1 MDNGGYNGQGGA
13 PIGAVLEKA
22 RRERGLSLR
31 DVEDATKIR
40 TRYLEGLERE
50 DFSVLPDAVYVQGF
64 LKTYANFLGLNGDEM
79 ARDLRNRRSPRRDRQ
94 QPSYEPPQS
103 SEFERPLMS
112 PGGLAGAERRRVS
125 GAAVLTVALA
135 LLVIAGVIGALYYV
149 GVQSSGTGTPEDQQ
163 QAQPERAENPA
174 PQEEQP
180 APEQNA
186 PEQRREPAGE
196 PAGEQ
201 PAREPA
207 ATPSREQAPEESAA
221 ETVSVTLTVADSP
234 AGLTVSVDGTVAADV
249 LAQPGFSQTFEGEEV
264 VTVSTANAGAVEA
277 TVDGE
282 DLGRLGYFGQP
293 LTRDFTP
300 QP

>member
-1 MDNGGYNGQGGA
+1 MEDGGHNGQGGV

-50 DFSVLPDAVYVQGF
+50 DFSVLPDQVYVQGF

-112 PGGLAGAERRRVS
+112 PGGLAGAERRKVS
-125 GAAVLTVALA
+125 GAAILTVALA

-149 GVQSSGTGTPEDQQ
+149 GVQSSETGAPEDQQ
-163 QAQPERAENPA
+163 QAQPERAENPSL
-174 PQEEQP
+174 QEEQP
-180 APEQNA
+180 AIEQDA
-186 PEQRREPAGE
+186 PEQRREPAE
-196 PAGEQ
+196 E
-201 PAREPA
+201 RA
-207 ATPSREQAPEESAA
+207 ATPSRVQADEEASAA
-221 ETVSVTLTVADSP
+221 ETVSVTLAVADSP
-234 AGLTVSVDGTVAADV
+234 AGLTVTVDGTVAADV
-249 LAQPGFSQTFEGEEV
+249 FAQPGFSQTFVGEV
-264 VTVSTANAGAVEA
+264 MVTVSTANAGAVEA

-282 DLGRLGYFGQP
+282 DLGRLGYYGQP
-293 LTRDFTP
+293 LTREFAP

>member
-1 MDNGGYNGQGGA
+1 MEGGGHNGQGGA

-50 DFSVLPDAVYVQGF
+50 DFSVLPDAVYVKGF

-94 QPSYEPPQS
+94 QSSYEPPQS

-112 PGGLAGAERRRVS
+112 PGGLAGAERRKVS
-125 GAAVLTVALA
+125 GAAILTVALA

-149 GVQSSGTGTPEDQQ
+149 GVQSSGSGAPEDR
-163 QAQPERAENPA
+163 QAQPERAEDP
-174 PQEEQP
+174 PPEQEQP

-186 PEQRREPAGE
+186 PERRREPAE
-196 PAGEQ
+196 E
-201 PAREPA
+201 RA
-207 ATPSREQAPEESAA
+207 ATPSRVQADEEASAA
-221 ETVSVTLTVADSP
+221 ETVSVTLAVADSP
-234 AGLTVSVDGTVAADV
+234 AGLTVTVDGTVAADV
-249 LAQPGFSQTFEGEEV
+249 FAQPGFSQTFEGEDM

-282 DLGRLGYFGQP
+282 DLGRLGYYGQP
-293 LTRDFTP
+293 LTREFTP

>member
-1 MDNGGYNGQGGA
+1 MDNGGHNGQGGA

-94 QPSYEPPQS
+94 QPSYEPAQS

-112 PGGLAGAERRRVS
+112 PGGLAGAERRWVS
-125 GAAVLTVALA
+125 GAAIFTVALA
-135 LLVIAGVIGALYYV
+135 VLVIAGVIGALYYV
-149 GVQSSGTGTPEDQQ
+149 GVQSSGTRVPEDQQ
-163 QAQPERAENPA
+163 QAQPERAENPS

-196 PAGEQ
+196 PA
-201 PAREPA
+201 
-207 ATPSREQAPEESAA
+207 ATPSREQAASEETAA
-221 ETVSVTLTVADSP
+221 ETVSVTLAVADGP
-234 AGLTVSVDGTVAADV
+234 AGLTVTVDGAVAADV
-249 LAQPGFSQTFEGEEV
+249 LAEPGFSQTFEGKEV

-282 DLGRLGYFGQP
+282 DLGRLGYYGQP
-293 LTRDFTP
+293 LTREFMP

>member
-1 MDNGGYNGQGGA
+1 MEDGGHNGQGGV

-50 DFSVLPDAVYVQGF
+50 DFSVLPDEVYVQGF

-149 GVQSSGTGTPEDQQ
+149 GVQSSETGAPEDQQ
-163 QAQPERAENPA
+163 QAQPERAENPSL
-174 PQEEQP
+174 QEEQP
-180 APEQNA
+180 AIEQDA
-186 PEQRREPAGE
+186 PEQRRQPAGD
-196 PAGEQ
+196 PAGD
-201 PAREPA
+201 PAV
-207 ATPSREQAPEESAA
+207 TPSREQGAPEESAA
-221 ETVSVTLTVADSP
+221 DTVSVTLAVADSP
-234 AGLTVSVDGTVAADV
+234 AGLTVTVDGTVAADV

-282 DLGRLGYFGQP
+282 DLGRLGYYGQP
-293 LTRDFTP
+293 LTREFAP

>member
-1 MDNGGYNGQGGA
+1 MDNGGHNGKGGA
-13 PIGAVLEKA
+13 PIGAVLEKT
-22 RRERGLSLR
+22 RRELGLSLR

-94 QPSYEPPQS
+94 QLAYELPQS

-125 GAAVLTVALA
+125 GATVLTVALA

-149 GVQSSGTGTPEDQQ
+149 GVQSSGTGAPEEQQ
-163 QAQPERAENPA
+163 QAPPERAEDPT

-180 APEQNA
+180 APEPNA
-186 PEQRREPAGE
+186 PEQRREPRRA
-196 PAGEQ
+196 
-201 PAREPA
+201 PA
-207 ATPSREQAPEESAA
+207 ATPTREQAPEENAAA
-221 ETVSVTLTVADSP
+221 ETVDVTVGVADSP
-234 AGLTVSVDGTVAADV
+234 AGLTVTVDGTVAADV
-249 LAQPGFSQTFEGEEV
+249 FAQPGFSQAFEGEEV
-264 VTVSTANAGAVEA
+264 VTVSTTNAGAVQA

-282 DLGRLGYFGQP
+282 NLGRLGYYGQP

>member
-1 MDNGGYNGQGGA
+1 MDDGAHNGQGGA

-94 QPSYEPPQS
+94 QLAYELPQS

-125 GAAVLTVALA
+125 GAAILTVALA

-149 GVQSSGTGTPEDQQ
+149 GVQSSGTGAPEDQQ
-163 QAQPERAENPA
+163 QAQPGHAENPS

-180 APEQNA
+180 VPEQNA
-186 PEQRREPAGE
+186 PEQRREAAE
-196 PAGEQ
+196 
-201 PAREPA
+201 EPA
-207 ATPSREQAPEESAA
+207 ATPSREQVPEETAA
-221 ETVSVTLTVADSP
+221 DTVSVTVGVADSP
-234 AGLTVSVDGTVAADV
+234 AGLTVTVDGTVAADV
-249 LAQPGFSQTFEGEEV
+249 FAQPGFSQTFEGEEV

-282 DLGRLGYFGQP
+282 DLGRLGYYGQA

>member
-1 MDNGGYNGQGGA
+1 MDNGGHNGQGRA
-13 PIGAVLEKA
+13 PIGAILEKA
-22 RRERGLSLR
+22 RRELGLSLR

-94 QPSYEPPQS
+94 QLAYELPQS

-125 GAAVLTVALA
+125 GAAILTVALA

-149 GVQSSGTGTPEDQQ
+149 GVQSSGTGAPEDQQ
-163 QAQPERAENPA
+163 QAQPGRAENPS

-186 PEQRREPAGE
+186 PEQRREAAGE
-196 PAGEQ
+196 PA
-201 PAREPA
+201 AK
-207 ATPSREQAPEESAA
+207 PSREQQAASEETAA
-221 ETVSVTLTVADSP
+221 DTVSVTLGVADSP
-234 AGLTVSVDGTVAADV
+234 AGLTVTVDGTVAADV
-249 LAQPGFSQTFEGEEV
+249 FAQPGFSQRFEGEEV

-277 TVDGE
+277 TVNGE
-282 DLGRLGYFGQP
+282 DLGRLGYYGQP

>member
-1 MDNGGYNGQGGA
+1 MDNGGHNGQGGA
-13 PIGAVLEKA
+13 PIGAVLEKV

-79 ARDLRNRRSPRRDRQ
+79 ARDLRNRRSPRRDRL

-103 SEFERPLMS
+103 SEFERPLVS

-125 GAAVLTVALA
+125 GAAILTVALA

-149 GVQSSGTGTPEDQQ
+149 GIQSSRTGAPEDQQ
-163 QAQPERAENPA
+163 RAQPERAEDPA

-196 PAGEQ
+196 PAGES
-201 PAREPA
+201 A
-207 ATPSREQAPEESAA
+207 ATPSREQAASEETAA
-221 ETVSVTLTVADSP
+221 DTVSVALAVADSP
-234 AGLTVSVDGTVAADV
+234 AGLTVTVDGTVAADV

-282 DLGRLGYFGQP
+282 DLGRLGYYGQP
-293 LTRDFTP
+293 LTREFTP

>member
-1 MDNGGYNGQGGA
+1 MDNGGHNGQGGV

-79 ARDLRNRRSPRRDRQ
+79 ARDLRNRRSPRRERQ
-94 QPSYEPPQS
+94 QPSYELPQS

-125 GAAVLTVALA
+125 GAAILTVALA

-149 GVQSSGTGTPEDQQ
+149 GVQSSGSGAPEDQQ
-163 QAQPERAENPA
+163 QAQPERAEDPPPEQERPA
-174 PQEEQP
+174 S
-180 APEQNA
+180 EQNA
-186 PEQRREPAGE
+186 PEQ
-196 PAGEQ
+196 
-201 PAREPA
+201 AREQRQEPDA
-207 ATPSREQAPEESAA
+207 APTGASAGPDREQAPEETAAA
-221 ETVSVTLTVADSP
+221 ETVRVTVAVADSP
-234 AGLTVSVDGTVAADV
+234 AGLTVTVDGTVAADV
-249 LAQPGFSQTFEGEEV
+249 FAQPGFSQTFEGEE

-282 DLGRLGYFGQP
+282 DLGRLGYYGQP
-293 LTRDFTP
+293 LTREFTP

>member
-1 MDNGGYNGQGGA
+1 MDNGGHNGQGGA

-22 RRERGLSLR
+22 RRELGLSLR

-94 QPSYEPPQS
+94 QLAYELPQS

-125 GAAVLTVALA
+125 GAAILTVALA

-149 GVQSSGTGTPEDQQ
+149 GVQSSGTGAPEDQQ
-163 QAQPERAENPA
+163 QAQP
-174 PQEEQP
+174 
-180 APEQNA
+180 
-186 PEQRREPAGE
+186 GH
-196 PAGEQ
+196 
-201 PAREPA
+201 
-207 ATPSREQAPEESAA
+207 A
-221 ETVSVTLTVADSP
+221 ETRPPKKSSP
-234 AGLTVSVDGTVAADV
+234 RPNRTPPSSAGRP
-249 LAQPGFSQTFEGEEV
+249 PGNPPRSPPE
-264 VTVSTANAGAVEA
+264 SSR
-277 TVDGE
+277 
-282 DLGRLGYFGQP
+282 RLP
-293 LTRDFTP
+293 KKPPPIRSA
-300 QP
+300 

>member
-1 MDNGGYNGQGGA
+1 MDSGGHNGQGGA

-79 ARDLRNRRSPRRDRQ
+79 ARDLRNRRSPRRERQ
-94 QPSYEPPQS
+94 QLAYEPPQS

-149 GVQSSGTGTPEDQQ
+149 GVRSSETGAPEDQQ
-163 QAQPERAENPA
+163 QAQPERAENPS
-174 PQEEQP
+174 PQEVQP

-186 PEQRREPAGE
+186 PEQRREAPGE
-196 PAGEQ
+196 SAATPTREEAASE
-201 PAREPA
+201 EPA
-207 ATPSREQAPEESAA
+207 AD
-221 ETVSVTLTVADSP
+221 TVSVTVGVAGSP
-234 AGLTVSVDGTVAADV
+234 AGLTVTVDGTVAADV
-249 LAQPGFSQTFEGEEV
+249 FAQPGFSQTFEGEEV

-282 DLGRLGYFGQP
+282 DLGRLGYYGQP

>member
-1 MDNGGYNGQGGA
+1 MDNGGHNGQGGA

-79 ARDLRNRRSPRRDRQ
+79 ARDLRNRRSPRRERQ
-94 QPSYEPPQS
+94 QLAYEPPQS

-149 GVQSSGTGTPEDQQ
+149 GVQSSGTGAPEDQQ
-163 QAQPERAENPA
+163 QAQPGRAENPP
-174 PQEEQP
+174 PQEEPP

-186 PEQRREPAGE
+186 PEQRREAAG
-196 PAGEQ
+196 
-201 PAREPA
+201 EPA
-207 ATPSREQAPEESAA
+207 ATPSREQRAA
-221 ETVSVTLTVADSP
+221 SEDTAADTVRVTLGVADSP
-234 AGLTVSVDGTVAADV
+234 AGLTVTVDGTVAADV
-249 LAQPGFSQTFEGEEV
+249 FAQPGFSQTFEGEEV

-282 DLGRLGYFGQP
+282 DLGRLGYYGQP
-293 LTRDFTP
+293 LTRNFTP

>member
-1 MDNGGYNGQGGA
+1 MDNGGHNGQGGA
-13 PIGAVLEKA
+13 SIGAVLEKA

-94 QPSYEPPQS
+94 QPSYEPSQS
-103 SEFERPLMS
+103 SEIEHPLMS

-125 GAAVLTVALA
+125 VAAIFTVALA
-135 LLVIAGVIGALYYV
+135 LMVIAGIIGALYYV
-149 GVQSSGTGTPEDQQ
+149 GVQSSGTRVPEDQQ
-163 QAQPERAENPA
+163 QAQPERAENPSS
-174 PQEEQP
+174 QEEQR

-196 PAGEQ
+196 PA
-201 PAREPA
+201 
-207 ATPSREQAPEESAA
+207 ATSSREQAASEETAA
-221 ETVSVTLTVADSP
+221 ETVSVTLAVADSP
-234 AGLTVSVDGTVAADV
+234 VGLTVTVDGTVAADV
-249 LAQPGFSQTFEGEEV
+249 LAKPGFSQTFEAEEI

-282 DLGRLGYFGQP
+282 DLGRLGYYGQP
-293 LTRDFTP
+293 LTREFMP

>member
-1 MDNGGYNGQGGA
+1 MEGGGHNGQGGA

-79 ARDLRNRRSPRRDRQ
+79 ARDLRNRRSPRRDLQ
-94 QPSYEPPQS
+94 QPSYEPLQS

-125 GAAVLTVALA
+125 GAAILTVALA

-149 GVQSSGTGTPEDQQ
+149 GVQSSESGAPEDR
-163 QAQPERAENPA
+163 QAQPERAEDP
-174 PQEEQP
+174 PPEQEQP

-186 PEQRREPAGE
+186 PEQRREPAE
-196 PAGEQ
+196 E
-201 PAREPA
+201 RA
-207 ATPSREQAPEESAA
+207 ATPSRVQADEEASAA
-221 ETVSVTLTVADSP
+221 ETVSVTLAVADSP
-234 AGLTVSVDGTVAADV
+234 AGLTVTVDGTVAADV
-249 LAQPGFSQTFEGEEV
+249 FAQPGFSQTFVGEV
-264 VTVSTANAGAVEA
+264 MVTVSTANAGAVEA

-282 DLGRLGYFGQP
+282 ELGRLGYYGQP
-293 LTRDFTP
+293 LTREFTP